1 MDGKM
6 NNSEKAAGHLAAAS
20 LPRFFA
26 EAGQIDE
33 QAGRARICGNDV
45 RHIRDVLRRKPGDGI
60 VVCDGDGVDY
70 ICSIAELGKLEI
82 AADILE
88 RRLSAGEPSV
98 QAVLWQC
105 QPKGDK
111 LDRIVRQTVEAGVH
125 EIVPVVSERALYAD
139 SPLDQGSA
147 LERRLARLR
156 RIAEEAAKQSRRG
169 RVPAIGRPAYFI
181 DAVRQCAAA
190 AGACSIIPY
199 EEYSG
204 CTLKQA
210 LAGAAAGAARI
221 NIFIG
226 PEGGFAPGEIA
237 YAQNAGIRP
246 VSLGP
251 RILRTET
258 AGLAVVSA
266 IMYERET

>member
-1 MDGKM
+1 MG
-6 NNSEKAAGHLAAAS
+6 NSEKAAGHPAVAS

-33 QAGRARICGNDV
+33 QMGRARICGNDV
-45 RHIRDVLRRKPGDGI
+45 RHIRDVLRRKPGDGL
-60 VVCDGDGVDY
+60 VVCDGCGIDY
-70 ICSIAELGKLEI
+70 VCAIAELGRSEI
-82 AADILE
+82 VADILE
-88 RRLSAGEPSV
+88 RRVSAGEPSV

-111 LDRIVRQTVEAGVH
+111 FDRIVRQTVEAGVH

-139 SPLDQGSA
+139 SPLDQGPA
-147 LERRLARLR
+147 VERRLARWR

-181 DAVRQCAAA
+181 DAVRQCADASA
-190 AGACSIIPY
+190 PGARSIIPY
-199 EEYSG
+199 EECAGY
-204 CTLKQA
+204 TLRQA
-210 LAGAAAGAARI
+210 LTGEAAGAARI

-258 AGLAVVSA
+258 AGLAVISA
-266 IMYERET
+266 IMYEREA